1 MVGKASRF
9 RLAFPRFSR
18 SLQCATHG
26 KLKLT
31 LPAMPTIFSRI
42 VAGELPAFK
51 VAEDADHLAF
61 LDITP
66 LVEGHTLVIPKQEI
80 DYIFDMTPQALA
92 ALHVFA
98 QRVAKGVQ
106 AAVPCKR
113 IGVAVIGLEV
123 PHAHIHLIPLN
134 KVSDMNFANPKIK
147 VADDRMRE
155 LAAAI
160 AAQVPGGS
168 GLPTAA
174 AAAPAAAPA
183 DSNDAT
189 LAQLQKLT
197 QGLNFISESD
207 ASLEAVSYAAPT
219 GDLPNAQ
226 LLQVVGEPA
235 GTPVEKVEL
244 TQFLS
249 NHTADNGVTGSVA
262 TANRFK
268 ALQMYLKQ
276 ELDGVQVYRVGKGP
290 RIHAYALGRDV
301 AGRLAGFKTVLTAT

>member
-1 MVGKASRF
+1 
-9 RLAFPRFSR
+9 
-18 SLQCATHG
+18 
-26 KLKLT
+26 
-31 LPAMPTIFSRI
+31 MPSIFSRI
-42 VAGELPAFK
+42 VSGELPAYK

-123 PHAHIHLIPLN
+123 PHAHIHLIPMN
-134 KVSDMNFANPKIK
+134 KVADMNFANPKIK
-147 VADDRMRE
+147 VPEARMQE
-155 LAAAI
+155 LATAI
-160 AAQVPGGS
+160 AAKVPGGS
-168 GLPTAA
+168 GLPTN
-174 AAAPAAAPA
+174 APAASVTTPTA
-183 DSNDAT
+183 DPNDAT

-207 ASLEAVSYAAPT
+207 APVEAVSYAAPA
-219 GDLPNAQ
+219 GDLSDKQ
-226 LLQVVGEPA
+226 LLQVLGEPA
-235 GTPVEKVEL
+235 DAKVEKVEL
-244 TQFLS
+244 IPFLS
-249 NHTADNGVTGSVA
+249 NHTADSGVTGSVA
-262 TANRFK
+262 LANRFK

-276 ELDGVQVYRVGKGP
+276 ELDGTQVYRVGSGP
-290 RIHAYALGRDV
+290 QVHAYALGRDV
-301 AGRLAGFKTVLTAT
+301 AGRLAGFKTVVTES

>member
-1 MVGKASRF
+1 
-9 RLAFPRFSR
+9 
-18 SLQCATHG
+18 
-26 KLKLT
+26 
-31 LPAMPTIFSRI
+31 MPSIFSRI
-42 VAGELPAFK
+42 IAGELPAYK

-123 PHAHIHLIPLN
+123 PHAHIHLIPMN
-134 KVSDMNFANPKIK
+134 KVADMNFANPKIK
-147 VADDRMRE
+147 VPEARMQE

-160 AAQVPGGS
+160 AAKVPGGS
-168 GLPTAA
+168 GLPASADAA
-174 AAAPAAAPA
+174 RAASPAPAADP
-183 DSNDAT
+183 NDAT

-207 ASLEAVSYAAPT
+207 APLEAVSYAAPT
-219 GDLPNAQ
+219 GDLSDAQ
-226 LLQVVGEPA
+226 LLQVLGEPA
-235 GTPVEKVEL
+235 GAKVEKVEL
-244 TQFLS
+244 IPFLS
-249 NHTADNGVTGSVA
+249 NHTNDQGVTGSVA
-262 TANRFK
+262 LANRFK

-276 ELDGVQVYRVGKGP
+276 ELDGVQVYRIGTGP
-290 RIHAYALGRDV
+290 KVHAYALGRDV
-301 AGRLAGFKTVLTAT
+301 AGRLAGFKTELTES